1 MIVHHR
7 RGRGIK
13 YRGNYRYVVRHG
25 NGILDSFKPVISIV
39 KNLLQN
45 REAMGNLVA
54 TTKDVYSIGK
64 NTKNIVDLIR
74 KTKQPDIPVVIPK
87 VSNNIEDI
95 ISKINRLRTGSGVRC
110 GKGFAYV

>member
-1 MIVHHR
+1 MIVQHR

-13 YRGNYRYVVRHG
+13 YRGNYRYMVRHG
-25 NGILDSFKPVISIV
+25 NGILDSLKPVMSIV

-45 REAMGNLVA
+45 REAMGNLA
-54 TTKDVYSIGK
+54 TTTKNVYTIGK

-74 KTKQPDIPVVIPK
+74 TNKQPIPVVIPK
-87 VSNNIEDI
+87 VSNDIEDI
-95 ISKINRLRTGSGVRC
+95 ISKINRLRSGSGIRC

>member
-1 MIVHHR
+1 MIVQHR

-13 YRGNYRYVVRHG
+13 YRGNYRYIVRHG
-25 NGILDSFKPVISIV
+25 NGILNTLKPVISIV
-39 KNLLQN
+39 KNLFQN
-45 REAMGNLVA
+45 REAMRNLVA

-74 KTKQPDIPVVIPK
+74 TNKQPIPVVIPK
-87 VSNNIEDI
+87 VSNDIEDI
-95 ISKINRLRTGSGVRC
+95 ISKINRLRSDSGTRN